1 MIARILI
8 RQLYDTYNY
17 DIQFPENQRVT
28 IITGPNGYG
37 KTTYL
42 KIINNLLTCNF
53 WFFYLLKFKEI
64 QIFFRNGMNISIQKK
79 RIEAEDNNRED
90 RTPASLK
97 EKVFFRLNANESD
110 EAYIEEFS
118 LSYSD
123 ILRLRR
129 QLLPTLSYRQ
139 TEEYDIEELLNKEYN
154 IDSDISILEKSKNI
168 RMFLQERKCSF
179 IKEQRIIASTQH
191 SGYDGRRRLLN
202 QFEIDDI
209 AAQLIKEFAKQQME
223 FASESQKIDSTFIKR
238 LVEGTYN
245 KYKEAEFQEKPSKLK
260 AKINNYKEYGLMPQ
274 IDILEEYPEHLQNVL
289 SLYIDDMEQKMS
301 SFDKFYKQLSL
312 FDRFVSGK
320 VLSNKKIK
328 LNEVKG
334 VSVIND
340 KGEEVPLRKLS
351 SGEQNL
357 IILYYKLAFST
368 DMRTVLLIDEP
379 ENSLHMAWV
388 SQMLEDYQKMA
399 EELKCQI
406 IIATHSP
413 AFINEHWDI
422 SCDLYTNNEEN
433 NHAEFAE
440 CK

>member
-37 KTTYL
+37 KTTFL

-245 KYKEAEFQEKPSKLK
+245 KYKEAEFQEKLSKLK

-328 LNEVKG
+328 LG

>member
-37 KTTYL
+37 KTT
-42 KIINNLLTCNF
+42 
-53 WFFYLLKFKEI
+53 
-64 QIFFRNGMNISIQKK
+64 FRNGMNISIQKK

-245 KYKEAEFQEKPSKLK
+245 KYKEAEFQEKLSKLK

>member
-1 MIARILI
+1 MGTTTMGVKLDDATRERI
-8 RQLYDTYNY
+8 
-17 DIQFPENQRVT
+17 
-28 IITGPNGYG
+28 
-37 KTTYL
+37 K
-42 KIINNLLTCNF
+42 
-53 WFFYLLKFKEI
+53 
-64 QIFFRNGMNISIQKK
+64 SAAS
-79 RIEAEDNNRED
+79 RID
-90 RTPASLK
+90 RTPHWLIKQAIFNYL
-97 EKVFFRLNANESD
+97 EKLENDETLPELPALLSGAANESD

-245 KYKEAEFQEKPSKLK
+245 KYKEAEFQEKLSKLK

>member
-37 KTTYL
+37 KTTFL

-245 KYKEAEFQEKPSKLK
+245 KYKEAEFQEKLSKLK

-289 SLYIDDMEQKMS
+289 SLYIDDMEQKCLHLINS
-301 SFDKFYKQLSL
+301 ISNFPFLT
-312 FDRFVSGK
+312 
-320 VLSNKKIK
+320 VLSQAKSFQI
-328 LNEVKG
+328 
-334 VSVIND
+334 
-340 KGEEVPLRKLS
+340 RKS
-351 SGEQNL
+351 N
-357 IILYYKLAFST
+357 
-368 DMRTVLLIDEP
+368 
-379 ENSLHMAWV
+379 
-388 SQMLEDYQKMA
+388 
-399 EELKCQI
+399 
-406 IIATHSP
+406 
-413 AFINEHWDI
+413 
-422 SCDLYTNNEEN
+422 
-433 NHAEFAE
+433 
-440 CK
+440 

>member
-37 KTTYL
+37 KTTFL

-245 KYKEAEFQEKPSKLK
+245 KYKEAEFQEKLSKLK
-260 AKINNYKEYGLMPQ
+260 AKINNYKEYRIR
-274 IDILEEYPEHLQNVL
+274 IDAPN
-289 SLYIDDMEQKMS
+289 
-301 SFDKFYKQLSL
+301 
-312 FDRFVSGK
+312 
-320 VLSNKKIK
+320 
-328 LNEVKG
+328 
-334 VSVIND
+334 
-340 KGEEVPLRKLS
+340 
-351 SGEQNL
+351 
-357 IILYYKLAFST
+357 
-368 DMRTVLLIDEP
+368 
-379 ENSLHMAWV
+379 
-388 SQMLEDYQKMA
+388 
-399 EELKCQI
+399 
-406 IIATHSP
+406 
-413 AFINEHWDI
+413 
-422 SCDLYTNNEEN
+422 
-433 NHAEFAE
+433 
-440 CK
+440 

>member
-1 MIARILI
+1 MEWIYPYKKENRGRRQQSWRQNARF
-8 RQLYDTYNY
+8 T
-17 DIQFPENQRVT
+17 
-28 IITGPNGYG
+28 
-37 KTTYL
+37 
-42 KIINNLLTCNF
+42 
-53 WFFYLLKFKEI
+53 
-64 QIFFRNGMNISIQKK
+64 K
-79 RIEAEDNNRED
+79 RK
-90 RTPASLK
+90 S
-97 EKVFFRLNANESD
+97 FFRLNANESD

-154 IDSDISILEKSKNI
+154 IDSDISILGKSKISGCFARAEMLFYKRATDYRFYTTFRLWWTKKIIKSIWNRRYCRTTDKRVRKATNGVRI
-168 RMFLQERKCSF
+168 RKP
-179 IKEQRIIASTQH
+179 
-191 SGYDGRRRLLN
+191 
-202 QFEIDDI
+202 
-209 AAQLIKEFAKQQME
+209 
-223 FASESQKIDSTFIKR
+223 KIDSTFIKR

-245 KYKEAEFQEKPSKLK
+245 KYKEAEFQEKLSKLK

>member
-37 KTTYL
+37 KTTFL

-90 RTPASLK
+90 RTPASL
-97 EKVFFRLNANESD
+97 
-110 EAYIEEFS
+110 
-118 LSYSD
+118 SYSD

-129 QLLPTLSYRQ
+129 QLLPTLSHRQ

-245 KYKEAEFQEKPSKLK
+245 KYKEAEFQEKLSKLK